1 MRRLSA
7 LCVILL
13 AANALCAQTLQDA
26 EALWKARNYRGANE
40 IFKQNQSVLPGI
52 TVAILV
58 IISLRDRVVPLENA
72 HYLID
77 RVGSTDTTVV
87 TLNDSAHL
95 PTLDYDKERVQ
106 VACISFIERI
116 ARERAPSFSSQAR

>member
-1 MRRLSA
+1 M
-7 LCVILL
+7 
-13 AANALCAQTLQDA
+13 
-26 EALWKARNYRGANE
+26 
-40 IFKQNQSVLPGI
+40 
-52 TVAILV
+52 
-58 IISLRDRVVPLENA
+58 VPLENA

-116 ARERAPSFSSQAR
+116 ARERAPLLSSQAR